1 MMREML
7 STATTRLF
15 HTSKARGLVCLY
27 ENRFLS
33 SENPRTIIAER
44 FSSAERFLMENLSVA
59 IYR

>member
-7 STATTRLF
+7 PIISTRPF
-15 HTSKARGLVCLY
+15 HASKAHGLVRLH

-44 FSSAERFLMENLSVA
+44 FSFAERFLMKNLSVA